1 MNASNRM
8 GDARSKA
15 RRRVANAFVA
25 VLLLAGARYGVA
37 HDAFDAVKCDGDVA
51 KALVGSKIANARVA
65 EIEKAHAAIG
75 LKNEGGDEITDSV
88 TMQAWTICGSSYHL
102 LERDGVIRDVLHAE
116 HSAGSPAY
124 LGPCE
129 AGGSTTPYLVF
140 AILDAAASADAKD
153 AKPAHASPSDKTALK
168 ASSAWRIDESPARFV
183 PIDTKG
189 LTCPRSGI
197 STADGGP

>member
-1 MNASNRM
+1 MNALNRN
-8 GDARSKA
+8 GEARSKA
-15 RRRVANAFVA
+15 HRRLASVFVA
-25 VLLLAGARYGVA
+25 VLLLAGARYGAA

-51 KALVGSKIANARVA
+51 KALVGGKVANARIA

-88 TMQAWTICGSSYHL
+88 TMQAWTICGRSYHL

-116 HSAGSPAY
+116 HSARSPAY

-129 AGGSTTPYLVF
+129 ASGSTTPYLVF
-140 AILDAAASADAKD
+140 AILDAPASADAKD

-168 ASSAWRIDESPARFV
+168 ASAAWRIDESAVRFV
-183 PIDTKG
+183 PVETQG